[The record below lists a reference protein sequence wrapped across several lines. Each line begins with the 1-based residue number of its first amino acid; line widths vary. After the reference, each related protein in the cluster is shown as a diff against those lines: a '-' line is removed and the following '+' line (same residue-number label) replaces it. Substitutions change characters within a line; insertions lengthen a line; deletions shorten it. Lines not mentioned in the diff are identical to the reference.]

1 MRTYPQF
8 ALFNTAPPPCGFTTD
23 FGRTLAC
30 FRLTDSGHPAA
41 TGG

>member
-1 MRTYPQF
+1 MRNYPQF

-23 FGRTLAC
+23 FGRTLGC
-30 FRLTDSGHPAA
+30 SVLNDSGHLDP